1 VQGSRYRWSAG
12 TGDVRALESSDE
24 LVRRAAVWYH
34 PTEVQASMGFVDGY
48 VGMVRLYAVD
58 WDTTARRQL
67 VTVDDGS
74 GPQTRVIDASFNGG
88 AWVEFGVV
96 VPVGGTMTITVTKQA
111 GGNAVL
117 SGIFLG

>member
-1 VQGSRYRWSAG
+1 
-12 TGDVRALESSDE
+12 
-24 LVRRAAVWYH
+24 
-34 PTEVQASMGFVDGY
+34 MGFVDGY
-48 VGMVRLYAVD
+48 VGTVRLYAVD
-58 WDTTARRQL
+58 WDSSVRRQS

-88 AWVEFGVV
+88 AWVEFDVV
-96 VPVGGTMTITVTKQA
+96 VPAGGTLTITVTRIA